1 MKATDRIKNTLSY
14 KLGSCVIKFVKQPLL
29 GGGGLSQFTNKKF

>member
-29 GGGGLSQFTNKKF
+29 GGGLSQFTNKKF